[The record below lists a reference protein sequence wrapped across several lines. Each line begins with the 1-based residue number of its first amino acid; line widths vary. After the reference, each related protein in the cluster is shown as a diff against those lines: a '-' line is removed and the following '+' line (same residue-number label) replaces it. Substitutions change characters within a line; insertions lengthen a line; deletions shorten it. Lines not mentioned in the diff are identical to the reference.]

1 MNNFTFEEILKMKNI
16 NYLIVAFFIVTIVSN
31 AQTSENPWAVSIG
44 ANIIGIQDDAV
55 DSKTGFGVPHLSL
68 SRYIAGG
75 FSIGAQFAKNSFDV
89 NSISSDYLSVD
100 GIVKFNITEGKY
112 VPYLF
117 AGYGISKFGT
127 DSSKGG
133 NFPSTEAAR
142 TTLGGVG
149 LNYYFTDS
157 WSINASTSYR
167 SASEKGAYNHLQ
179 HVIGV
184 SYNFGAH
191 DSDKDG
197 VSDKKDVCPDI
208 PGLKEFEGCPD
219 TDGDGIPDN
228 KDACPEEAG
237 SAEMNGCPDQD
248 GDGIADNEDAC
259 PDKAGSAEMNGCP
272 DSDGDGVADNVD
284 KCPEQV
290 GDSTNNGCPWDDSD
304 GDGVADKDDACP
316 EEAGEAAN
324 NGCPAVPQKLIDF
337 LQGDNSKILFR
348 ADSYTVPNNATSKL
362 NDLKV
367 VLEEYPDV
375 SIIIEGH
382 ASKDGS
388 SEYNQ
393 KLSDKR
399 ANSVKNA
406 LITAGIDAS
415 RLETKAYGETK
426 PVDKNDTKSGRAAN
440 RRVVFDRRVVFKIGE

>member
-1 MNNFTFEEILKMKNI
+1 MKNI

-44 ANIIGIQDDAV
+44 ANIVGIQDDAV

-149 LNYYFTDS
+149 LNYYFTDN
-157 WSINASTSYR
+157 WAINASTSYR

-184 SYNFGAH
+184 SYNFGVQ

-197 VSDKKDVCPDI
+197 VSDKKDVCPEI

-237 SAEMNGCPDQD
+237 SAEVNGCPDQD

-259 PDKAGSAEMNGCP
+259 PDKVGSAEMNGCP
-272 DSDGDGVADNVD
+272 DSDGDGVADNID

-290 GDSTNNGCPWDDSD
+290 GDATNNGCPWDDGD

-316 EEAGEAAN
+316 EEAGGAAN

-348 ADSYTVPNNATSKL
+348 ADSYSVPNNAISKL
-362 NDLKV
+362 NDLKA
-367 VLEEYPDV
+367 VLEEYPDA

-399 ANSVKNA
+399 ANSVKDA